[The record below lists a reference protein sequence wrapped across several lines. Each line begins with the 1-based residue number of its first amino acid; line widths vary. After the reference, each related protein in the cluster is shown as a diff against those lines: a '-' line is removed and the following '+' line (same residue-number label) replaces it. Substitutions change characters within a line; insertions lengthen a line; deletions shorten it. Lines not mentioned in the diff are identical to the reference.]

1 MEIII
6 LIIFLFFLFSYFA
19 NKAKEKQ
26 SIEDTKN
33 LLNQEFDKEKKR
45 LEEMISK
52 KDSTV
57 EKTETQDTLNDSCNY
72 NFILTESVFEDIC
85 HLLKDTCDM
94 IMDICK
100 ESGFQNYILGIKS
113 GNADIDNSQQ
123 LFDSLKFFF
132 IQDILRSYG
141 RMGCSYYTNGGS
153 GKKNC
158 HIEFDTPEGQLLYCI
173 VMQMMKYDD
182 NKCFTWEECK
192 SDINGKDQFSKQIRH
207 TAVKAL
213 NTYANA
219 DVKAS
224 ASNGLDDFAFCL
236 IFHNYNKEYE
246 NTYRKNM
253 FRIASIIANADGKVN
268 ETERQWLDSIMNDNT
283 DTTLPLT
290 EDTIRQ
296 LFMKSYDASI
306 NLWEERMRIIYQPHH
321 EHSIDYLVEHK
332 DIFEQA
338 EKKHEQMDKE
348 NADRIDNSRLNFE
361 TKIPQNILFLYK
373 EHLKNIEVE
382 YGQMFMVA
390 SKKRTK
396 TNILEMN
403 LDNISV
409 NISYAHF
416 GFNNVWID
424 HLLEI
429 NVDTNYFYFYPEF
442 VIQSNEL
449 FSSNFI
455 IYPMDNINV
464 EYTEQEFTEKIER
477 LRSGHEINRFIYT
490 DDNQNAPSIFYNG
503 IECPKKMYGIITIKP
518 LGIILF
524 FKDTTEGS
532 KFADALNGYIAKYKR
547 LKNVV
552 NNNTHNPLH
561 DLIGLHKVKKE
572 VTTLVNF
579 IQMKQ
584 KRDEMGMKSPNI
596 SYHCV
601 FTGNPGTGKTTV
613 ARILARIYKDLGIL
627 KSGHLVE
634 VDRSGLVAE
643 YVGQTA
649 VKTNKTIDKAL
660 DGVLFI
666 DEAYTLAQGGN
677 EDYGREA
684 IATLLKRMEDNRDR
698 LVVILAGYTNEIEA
712 FINSNPG
719 LRSRFNRYIHFEDYT
734 AEELFEIFTLQMKK
748 NEYTLSDDAEQYL
761 KEKLESVVANKPK
774 DFGNARYIRN
784 LFEKSIEKQANRLA
798 SLAEPTKQDLSL
810 IKKEDI
816 I

>member
-6 LIIFLFFLFSYFA
+6 LIIFIFFLFAYFT
-19 NKAKEKQ
+19 NKESEKR
-26 SIEDTKN
+26 SIENTKN

-52 KDSTV
+52 KDSIA
-57 EKTETQDTLNDSCNY
+57 EKMETQDTLNDSCDY
-72 NFILTESVFEDIC
+72 HFIITESVFEDIC

-94 IMDICK
+94 IKDICR

-113 GNADIDNSQQ
+113 GNANIDNSQQ

-182 NKCFTWEECK
+182 NKCLTWDECK
-192 SDINGKDQFSKQIRH
+192 SDINGKDQYSKQIRH

-253 FRIASIIANADGKVN
+253 FRIATIIANADEKVSD
-268 ETERQWLDSIMNDNT
+268 TERQWLDSIMNDEAN
-283 DTTLPLT
+283 TTLPLT
-290 EDTIRQ
+290 EDSIRQ
-296 LFMKSYDASI
+296 LFMKSYDESI
-306 NLWEERMRIIYQPHH
+306 NLWEERKNIFYQPHH
-321 EHSIDYLVEHK
+321 EHSIDYLIEHK

-348 NADRIDNSRLNFE
+348 NADRIDKSRLNLE
-361 TKIPQNILFLYK
+361 AKIPQNILFLYK
-373 EHLKNIEVE
+373 EYLKNIEVD

-403 LDNISV
+403 LDNIPV
-409 NISYAHF
+409 YISYAHF

-424 HLLEI
+424 HLLGI
-429 NVDTNYFYFYPEF
+429 NVDTNNFYFYPEF

-477 LRSGHEINRFIYT
+477 LSDGFEMHRYIYT
-490 DDNQNAPSIFYNG
+490 DENQQAPSIIYNG
-503 IECPKKMYGIITIKP
+503 IECPKIIYGVLKIQP

-524 FKDTTEGS
+524 FKNPTEGH
-532 KFADALNGYIAKYKR
+532 KIADSLQRYVSKYKA
-547 LKNVV
+547 LKSKDLDNM
-552 NNNTHNPLH
+552 HNPLD
-561 DLIGLHKVKKE
+561 DLIGLQKVKEE

-666 DEAYTLAQGGN
+666 DEAYTLAQGNN

-684 IATLLKRMEDNRDR
+684 IATLLKRMEDDRDR
-698 LVVILAGYTNEIEA
+698 LVVILAGYTNEIES

-734 AEELFEIFTLQMKK
+734 TEELFEIFILQLKK

-761 KEKLESVVANKPK
+761 KEKLEAVVANKPR
-774 DFGNARYIRN
+774 DFGNARYVRN

-798 SLAEPTKQDLSL
+798 SLTEITKQDLSL

>member
-1 MEIII
+1 MEFII
-6 LIIFLFFLFSYFA
+6 LIIIIFFLYSYY
-19 NKAKEKQ
+19 NKEEKQ
-26 SIEDTKN
+26 RIEKTKD
-33 LLNQEFDKEKKR
+33 LLNQEFDKNKKR
-45 LEEMISK
+45 LEEMISE
-52 KDSTV
+52 KDSIA
-57 EKTETQDTLNDSCNY
+57 EKLETQDTLNDSCDY
-72 NFILTESVFEDIC
+72 HFIITESVFEDTC

-94 IMDICK
+94 IKDICR

-113 GNADIDNSQQ
+113 GNANIDNSQQ
-123 LFDSLKFFF
+123 LFDSVKFFF

-173 VMQMMKYDD
+173 VMQMMEYDD
-182 NKCFTWEECK
+182 NKCLTW
-192 SDINGKDQFSKQIRH
+192 DQYSKQIRH
-207 TAVKAL
+207 NAVKAL
-213 NTYANA
+213 NTYANT
-219 DVKAS
+219 DVKAT

-253 FRIASIIANADGKVN
+253 FRIATIIANADGKVN

-283 DTTLPLT
+283 DTTLALT
-290 EDTIRQ
+290 EDSIRQ

-306 NLWEERMRIIYQPHH
+306 NLWEERKRIIYQPHH
-321 EHSIDYLVEHK
+321 EHSIDYLIEHK

-338 EKKHEQMDKE
+338 EKKHEQMDDE
-348 NADRIDNSRLNFE
+348 NADRIDKSRLNLE

-382 YGQMFMVA
+382 CDQMFMVA
-390 SKKRTK
+390 SKKRLKK
-396 TNILEMN
+396 TNILEMK
-403 LDNISV
+403 LDNILV
-409 NISYAHF
+409 IISYAHF

-429 NVDTNYFYFYPEF
+429 NVHSNNFYFYPEF

-455 IYPMDNINV
+455 IYPMDNIYV

-477 LRSGHEINRFIYT
+477 LRSGYEINRFIYT
-490 DDNQNAPSIFYNG
+490 DDNQNAPSILYNG
-503 IECPKKMYGIITIKP
+503 IECPKKIYGVLKIQQ
-518 LGIILF
+518 LGIFLY
-524 FKDTTEGS
+524 FKNPTEGH
-532 KFADALNGYIAKYKR
+532 KVADSLQRYVSKYKA
-547 LKNVV
+547 LKSKDLDNM
-552 NNNTHNPLH
+552 HNPLD
-561 DLIGLHKVKKE
+561 DLIGLQKVKEE

-584 KRDEMGMKSPNI
+584 KRDEMGMKSPSI

-627 KSGHLVE
+627 NSGHLVE

-666 DEAYTLAQGGN
+666 DEAYTLAQGNN

-684 IATLLKRMEDNRDR
+684 IATLLKRMEDDRDR
-698 LVVILAGYTNEIEA
+698 LVVILAGYTNEIES

-734 AEELFEIFTLQMKK
+734 TEELFEIFTLQMKK

-761 KEKLESVVANKPK
+761 KEMLEAVVANKPR
-774 DFGNARYIRN
+774 DFGNARYVRN

-798 SLAEPTKQDLSL
+798 SLTEITKQDLSL